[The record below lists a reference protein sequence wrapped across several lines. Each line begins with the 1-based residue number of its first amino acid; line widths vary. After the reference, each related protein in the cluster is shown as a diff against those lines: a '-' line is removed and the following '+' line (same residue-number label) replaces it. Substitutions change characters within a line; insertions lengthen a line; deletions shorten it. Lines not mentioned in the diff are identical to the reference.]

1 MEITLDETQNAIRSW
16 LHFLGVGIPLSSNV
30 YTVLVAVVAIA
41 MIMHSKFTKSASF
54 PFFYDQVIMLL
65 VKFYLAC
72 KIAKLWEVVA
82 LLASIPEIL

>member
-1 MEITLDETQNAIRSW
+1 M
-16 LHFLGVGIPLSSNV
+16 HFLGVGIPMSNNV
-30 YTVLVAVVAIA
+30 HTVLVAVVGLVAIA

-54 PFFYDQVIMLL
+54 PFFYDQFIMSL

-72 KIAKLWEVVA
+72 KELPEVVA